1 MGWQGWNYSVRRAE
15 LSYRRLL
22 HPHPPAAPPGSRT
35 GRWLSAIPCSTLLFL
50 KRRFHRVMENSG
62 PTNREKQA
70 RVLVPAS
77 NPPISAHP
85 SEVQKHETKISHPG
99 LPHPD
104 AWWLSVSRAAAGR
117 PRPRQPAHAV
127 HASRAAPENRSKRQ
141 SVQVVTRSLVGG
153 VIHLLIDRWRPG
165 PIKLKNQPIQSIP

>member
-104 AWWLSVSRAAAGR
+104 AWWLSVSRAAAF
-117 PRPRQPAHAV
+117 PRD
-127 HASRAAPENRSKRQ
+127 SRFTCCTRKPVEATKRSSRHPLPCR
-141 SVQVVTRSLVGG
+141 RSHPFTDCPVEAGS
-153 VIHLLIDRWRPG
+153 D
-165 PIKLKNQPIQSIP
+165 KT